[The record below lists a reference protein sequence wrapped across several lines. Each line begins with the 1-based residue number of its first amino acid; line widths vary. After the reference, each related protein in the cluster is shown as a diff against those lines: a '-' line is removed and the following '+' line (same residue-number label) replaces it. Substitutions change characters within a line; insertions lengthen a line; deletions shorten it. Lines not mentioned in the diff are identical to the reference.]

1 MIILYFT
8 HNAII
13 LLSYNIYEMGGV
25 NVTTIKVK
33 DNEELDHALRRFKK
47 ECQKSGIISEIRRH
61 EYYEKPSVRRKKK
74 LLAAQ
79 RKQKRRW

>member
-1 MIILYFT
+1 M
-8 HNAII
+8 
-13 LLSYNIYEMGGV
+13 YEMGGV
-25 NVTTIKVK
+25 NVTKIKLK

-61 EYYEKPSVRRKKK
+61 EYYESPSVRRKKK

>member
-1 MIILYFT
+1 M
-8 HNAII
+8 
-13 LLSYNIYEMGGV
+13 YEMGGV
-25 NVTTIKVK
+25 NVTKIKVK
-33 DNEELDHALRRFKK
+33 DNEDLDHALRRFKK

-61 EYYEKPSVRRKKK
+61 EYYESPSVRRKKK

>member
-1 MIILYFT
+1 
-8 HNAII
+8 
-13 LLSYNIYEMGGV
+13 MGGV

>member
-1 MIILYFT
+1 MT
-8 HNAII
+8 
-13 LLSYNIYEMGGV
+13 
-25 NVTTIKVK
+25 KVK
-33 DNEELDHALRRFKK
+33 VNDNEELDHALRRFKK

-79 RKQKRRW
+79 RKQKKRGRF

>member
-1 MIILYFT
+1 
-8 HNAII
+8 
-13 LLSYNIYEMGGV
+13 MGGV
-25 NVTTIKVK
+25 NVTKIKVK

-61 EYYEKPSVRRKKK
+61 EYYESPSVRRKKK

>member
-1 MIILYFT
+1 M
-8 HNAII
+8 
-13 LLSYNIYEMGGV
+13 YEMGGA
-25 NVTTIKVK
+25 NVTKIKVK

-61 EYYEKPSVRRKKK
+61 EYYESPSVRRKKK

>member
-1 MIILYFT
+1 MT
-8 HNAII
+8 K
-13 LLSYNIYEMGGV
+13 
-25 NVTTIKVK
+25 IKVK
-33 DNEELDHALRRFKK
+33 DNEDLDHALRRFKK

-61 EYYEKPSVRRKKK
+61 EYYESPSVRRKKK

>member
-1 MIILYFT
+1 
-8 HNAII
+8 
-13 LLSYNIYEMGGV
+13 MGGV
-25 NVTTIKVK
+25 NVTKVK
-33 DNEELDHALRRFKK
+33 VNDNEELDHALRRFKK

-79 RKQKRRW
+79 RKQKKRGRF

>member
-1 MIILYFT
+1 
-8 HNAII
+8 
-13 LLSYNIYEMGGV
+13 
-25 NVTTIKVK
+25 VTKVKVK

-79 RKQKRRW
+79 RKQKKRGRF

>member
-1 MIILYFT
+1 M
-8 HNAII
+8 
-13 LLSYNIYEMGGV
+13 YEMGGV
-25 NVTTIKVK
+25 NMTKIKVK

-61 EYYEKPSVRRKKK
+61 EYYESPSVRRKKK

>member
-1 MIILYFT
+1 M
-8 HNAII
+8 
-13 LLSYNIYEMGGV
+13 YEMGGV

>member
-1 MIILYFT
+1 MYQ
-8 HNAII
+8 
-13 LLSYNIYEMGGV
+13 MGGV
-25 NVTTIKVK
+25 NVTKIKVK

-61 EYYEKPSVRRKKK
+61 EYYESPSVRRKKK

>member
-1 MIILYFT
+1 M
-8 HNAII
+8 
-13 LLSYNIYEMGGV
+13 YEMGGV
-25 NVTTIKVK
+25 NVTKIKVK
-33 DNEELDHALRRFKK
+33 DNEELYHALRRFKK

-61 EYYEKPSVRRKKK
+61 EYYESPSVRRKKK

>member
-1 MIILYFT
+1 
-8 HNAII
+8 
-13 LLSYNIYEMGGV
+13 MGGV
-25 NVTTIKVK
+25 NVTKVKVK

-61 EYYEKPSVRRKKK
+61 EYYEKTSVRRKKK

-79 RKQKRRW
+79 RKQKKRGRF

>member
-1 MIILYFT
+1 M
-8 HNAII
+8 
-13 LLSYNIYEMGGV
+13 YEMGGV
-25 NVTTIKVK
+25 NVTKIKVK

-61 EYYEKPSVRRKKK
+61 EYYESPSVRRKKK

>member
-1 MIILYFT
+1 M
-8 HNAII
+8 
-13 LLSYNIYEMGGV
+13 YEMGGV
-25 NVTTIKVK
+25 NMTKIKVK
-33 DNEELDHALRRFKK
+33 DNEDLDHALRRFKK

-61 EYYEKPSVRRKKK
+61 EYYESPSVRRKKK

>member
-1 MIILYFT
+1 
-8 HNAII
+8 
-13 LLSYNIYEMGGV
+13 MGGV
-25 NVTTIKVK
+25 NVTKIKVK
-33 DNEELDHALRRFKK
+33 DNEDLDHALRRFKK

-61 EYYEKPSVRRKKK
+61 EYYESPSVRRKKK

>member
-1 MIILYFT
+1 M
-8 HNAII
+8 A
-13 LLSYNIYEMGGV
+13 
-25 NVTTIKVK
+25 KVK
-33 DNEELDHALRRFKK
+33 VNDNEELDHALRRFKK

-79 RKQKRRW
+79 RKQKKKR

>member
-1 MIILYFT
+1 
-8 HNAII
+8 
-13 LLSYNIYEMGGV
+13 MGGV
-25 NVTTIKVK
+25 NVAKVK
-33 DNEELDHALRRFKK
+33 VNDNEELDHALRRFKK

-79 RKQKRRW
+79 RKQKKKR

>member
-1 MIILYFT
+1 MT
-8 HNAII
+8 K
-13 LLSYNIYEMGGV
+13 
-25 NVTTIKVK
+25 IKVK

-61 EYYEKPSVRRKKK
+61 EYYESPSVRRKKK

>member
-1 MIILYFT
+1 
-8 HNAII
+8 
-13 LLSYNIYEMGGV
+13 MGGV
-25 NVTTIKVK
+25 NMTKIKVK

-61 EYYEKPSVRRKKK
+61 EYYESPSVRRKKK